1 MVATCQN
8 VQSYHNSTE
17 SEALNS
23 AILQSVYYLSVVLES
38 SQCTTDLLN
47 FACSLVELEMNNS
60 YNTDNDLTEKCFE
73 ARDNK
78 CSVEWRIAEAFFN
91 ISLPDCEHFN
101 ENVNSTTSKA
111 PVLDCPDNFGVF
123 CGSLCQP
130 LCAEF
135 SLSFFDAATIT
146 TSKAVHI
153 ILYFISIIGGVI
165 TLIACYFHRE
175 KM

>member
-1 MVATCQN
+1 MQL
-8 VQSYHNSTE
+8 YHNFTE
-17 SEALNS
+17 LEGESHNS
-23 AILQSVYYLSVVLES
+23 VILQSVYYLSVVLEN

-47 FACSLVELEMNNS
+47 FVCSVVELEINNTC
-60 YNTDNDLTEKCFE
+60 NTDNDLAERCFE
-73 ARDNK
+73 VRDDK
-78 CSVEWRIAEAFFN
+78 CSVEWRIAEVFLN
-91 ISLPDCEHFN
+91 ISLPDCESFN
-101 ENVNSTTSKA
+101 ENVDFVTSRA
-111 PVLDCPDNFGVF
+111 PALDCPDNFGMY

-135 SLSFFDAATIT
+135 SLSFFNAATT
-146 TSKAVHI
+146 TANKAIHI